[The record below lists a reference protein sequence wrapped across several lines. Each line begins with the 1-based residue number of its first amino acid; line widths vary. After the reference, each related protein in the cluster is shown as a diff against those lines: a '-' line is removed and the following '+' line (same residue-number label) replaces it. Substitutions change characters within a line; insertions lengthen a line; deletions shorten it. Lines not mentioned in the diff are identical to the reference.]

1 MFDDTIER
9 FSFPAVDR
17 KKLTAACDGGRI
29 TPDGGV
35 MLLAAAE
42 RRSGIARH
50 LAGLIADTRDPALVT
65 HSLADILRARMLVLS
80 QTSHVDPANLG
91 KRTGLPRQGIKLPRW
106 TRFACRA
113 QLAFADHVHDLDSR
127 QSYCS

>member
-80 QTSHVDPANLG
+80 QTSHVDPANLTPPG
-91 KRTGLPRQGIKLPRW
+91 NKAAALDAICLPCAARLCGSC
-106 TRFACRA
+106 A
-113 QLAFADHVHDLDSR
+113 
-127 QSYCS
+127 